1 MIIRNRTSCRP
12 IWSVIILVINQIGWP
27 HILLITRMIADQIG
41 LHSVLLSL
49 LIIQVINKIGQQHS
63 ESLICLITSMI
74 TDWIGQYNNKI
85 CDFSRLRKRP
95 TFLDAITGFPA
106 KLHLG
111 NERRNSILMMRYW
124 PDLGSAS
131 DGLKNLFQPI
141 RGTTQIWVLMGHQY
155 GISVLVSKT
164 SFREETSSGVVKC
177 WLFSLAMMFQA
188 FFKLKHKIFRELAV
202 TKKCDSSARA
212 WWNVLCNYLDMMY
225 TVLFHCPINA
235 EIRTATW

>member
-1 MIIRNRTSCRP
+1 MIIRNRTSCHP

-95 TFLDAITGFPA
+95 TFLDATTGFPA

-141 RGTTQIWVLMGHQY
+141 RGTTQIWVLMGHQC

-164 SFREETSSGVVKC
+164 SFHGETSSGVVKC
-177 WLFSLAMMFQA
+177 
-188 FFKLKHKIFRELAV
+188 
-202 TKKCDSSARA
+202 
-212 WWNVLCNYLDMMY
+212 
-225 TVLFHCPINA
+225 
-235 EIRTATW
+235 